1 MGGNVHVWR
10 SQEMQSELLTL
21 HNRYAWFVV
30 YPLLL
35 LALIGAC
42 GRDSGA
48 AEGSGSEG
56 DVRDTGQEAVTA
68 YVSATTTDSAAVEEI
83 YGPLVAPVK
92 AADGQTQPFPFPG
105 LTVLAASS
113 GEPELK
119 ETRSDKTKI
128 WAVDVHV
135 LTDAGA
141 LTYEQSV
148 AETADQAFRVDAL
161 PGLVPPPR
169 RAEVPETQQAIAN
182 FVGVDPDT
190 AVYTTVRD
198 FFSAWLTGEGDIT
211 RVADDARVPL
221 FPESPFSRVTL
232 ETVNASKV
240 PDKVEGSITVM
251 VSLIAERIAP
261 EKLNYN
267 LTLTGASGRWV
278 VTDATAVPVSK

>member
-1 MGGNVHVWR
+1 MWR
-10 SQEMQSELLTL
+10 SQEMQSELLSL

-42 GRDSGA
+42 GRDSGVVQDSA
-48 AEGSGSEG
+48 SEG

-68 YVSATTTDSAAVEEI
+68 YVSATTTDSAAAEQI
-83 YGPLVAPVK
+83 YGSLVTPVK
-92 AADGQTQPFPFPG
+92 AADGQEEPFPFPG

-113 GEPELK
+113 SKPELK

-148 AETADQAFRVDAL
+148 AETADQAYRVDAL
-161 PGLVPPPR
+161 PGLMPPPR
-169 RAEVPETQQAIAN
+169 RAEVPETQQATAN
-182 FVGVDPDT
+182 FAGVDPGT
-190 AVYTTVRD
+190 SVYTTVHD
-198 FFSAWLTGEGDIT
+198 FFAAWLTGDGDIS
-211 RVADDARVPL
+211 RVADTTVPL
-221 FPESPFSRVTL
+221 FPEPPYSTVTL

-240 PDKVEGSITVM
+240 PDKIEGSITV
-251 VSLIAERIAP
+251 VASLIAERIVP

>member
-1 MGGNVHVWR
+1 MWR

-42 GRDSGA
+42 GR
-48 AEGSGSEG
+48 GSDVVDNSVSEG

-68 YVSATTTDSAAVEEI
+68 YVSATTTDSAAAEQL

-113 GEPELK
+113 GKPELK

-148 AETADQAFRVDAL
+148 AETGDQAFRVDAL
-161 PGLVPPPR
+161 PGLMPPPR

-198 FFSAWLTGEGDIT
+198 FFAAWLTGDGDIS
-211 RVADDARVPL
+211 RVADTATVAL
-221 FPESPFSRVTL
+221 FPESPYSSVTL

-240 PDKVEGSITVM
+240 PDKVEGSITIV